1 MKRPVSSDSDIFLVA
16 QLAAAF
22 SVAAFFYYLRH
33 NDLLL
38 YGDAVAHINIA
49 RRVFDSRTPGP
60 LQLGTVW
67 LPLPH
72 ILMMPFLVS
81 RWLWQTGIGGTIPSL
96 FAYVLTV
103 SGVFRLTRSTLAIS
117 SGTESTPAVRFAAWL
132 AALIFALNPN
142 LLYLQTTAMTEPIY
156 LAFFVW
162 AAVYFCEAFRLC
174 TKGDPGRGNL
184 SLTRAGWC
192 LLGACLTRYDGWF
205 LAAVLV
211 AVGFA
216 FTWIGNFKTLQPGV
230 KKLILLAAAGPA
242 LWLAYNAA
250 VYRNPLE
257 FANGP
262 YSAKAI
268 EQKTAVPGFPPHP
281 GSDNLPVAFQYF
293 FKAAQLNMSEGKLQS
308 LWVINFLFGT
318 AVVVLFQRR
327 LWPALLLWVP
337 VPFYMLSI
345 AHSGV
350 PIFVPVWWPFSRY
363 NVRYGVELLPA
374 FAVLTAIGGYGLI
387 RFASTRRRRLIIAV
401 VFVAITTASYVQL
414 FFFARPESFQEAVVN
429 SRTRTMVERQL
440 ASILATLPSNS
451 TYLMYLGDHV
461 GAFQR
466 AAIPLSHVIN
476 EGNHRPWRRPS
487 DPDGLWEK
495 ALANPGVYADYVIAF
510 DGDSVATSVDKNQLV
525 PMTVIHVTGQPA
537 VTLYRTSKSNQPG

>member
-1 MKRPVSSDSDIFLVA
+1 
-16 QLAAAF
+16 
-22 SVAAFFYYLRH
+22 
-33 NDLLL
+33 
-38 YGDAVAHINIA
+38 
-49 RRVFDSRTPGP
+49 
-60 LQLGTVW
+60 
-67 LPLPH
+67 
-72 ILMMPFLVS
+72 
-81 RWLWQTGIGGTIPSL
+81 
-96 FAYVLTV
+96 
-103 SGVFRLTRSTLAIS
+103 
-117 SGTESTPAVRFAAWL
+117 
-132 AALIFALNPN
+132 
-142 LLYLQTTAMTEPIY
+142 
-156 LAFFVW
+156 
-162 AAVYFCEAFRLC
+162 
-174 TKGDPGRGNL
+174 
-184 SLTRAGWC
+184 
-192 LLGACLTRYDGWF
+192 
-205 LAAVLV
+205 
-211 AVGFA
+211 
-216 FTWIGNFKTLQPGV
+216 
-230 KKLILLAAAGPA
+230 
-242 LWLAYNAA
+242 

-268 EQKTAVPGFPPHP
+268 EQETAVPGFPPHP